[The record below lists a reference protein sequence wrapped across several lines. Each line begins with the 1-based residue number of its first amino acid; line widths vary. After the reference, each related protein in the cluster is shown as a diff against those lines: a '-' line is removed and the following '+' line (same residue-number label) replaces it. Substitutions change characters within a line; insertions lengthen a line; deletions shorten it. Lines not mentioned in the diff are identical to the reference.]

1 MEYQAMFNFVGGI
14 LLVAIGWWCKEI
26 WDSVKTL
33 KADIKAIEI
42 DLPKNYVSKTDIES
56 RFDKIDATLERLFD
70 RLDAKADKWSIRLFQ
85 QKTLGLALKQK
96 RYWFVVSLG
105 KMRTKCLE
113 QMSFLTKMDAFA
125 DGQW

>member
-1 MEYQAMFNFVGGI
+1 MMEYQAMFNFVSGI

-26 WDSVKTL
+26 WDSVKAL

-70 RLDAKADKWSIRLFQ
+70 RLDAKADK
-85 QKTLGLALKQK
+85 
-96 RYWFVVSLG
+96 
-105 KMRTKCLE
+105 
-113 QMSFLTKMDAFA
+113 
-125 DGQW
+125 